1 MQDRLRQICCFR
13 TDHQKSRLTWLPPVP
28 TMRPENNRVFTGLF
42 LAVIAVTACAPAS
55 GTPATNSGIS
65 ATASMSNS
73 AMGPTSSPAVQAM
86 TMEQA
91 GEYLTIAGSC
101 NDCHTQG
108 WAEAKG
114 KIPPADR
121 FAGLDVG
128 FRGAWGTVYGKNLR
142 TITQRQSEDH
152 WVEVLK
158 TADGGDG
165 NPPMPWWNTA
175 LMNER
180 DLRAIY
186 RYIKSLGPNTKG
198 VPRNL
203 KPGVAPTGPWI
214 WVTPKTGS

>member
-1 MQDRLRQICCFR
+1 MNSQRIVAASTFALAAALLAGC
-13 TDHQKSRLTWLPPVP
+13 HSGA
-28 TMRPENNRVFTGLF
+28 PES
-42 LAVIAVTACAPAS
+42 AAAAS
-55 GTPATNSGIS
+55 AAMPPATG
-65 ATASMSNS
+65 
-73 AMGPTSSPAVQAM
+73 PAVQAP

-91 GEYLTIAGSC
+91 GEYLTIVGSC

-108 WAEAKG
+108 WTESKG
-114 KIPPADR
+114 QVAPADR

-128 FRGAWGTVYGKNLR
+128 FRGEWGTVYGKNLR

-152 WVEVLK
+152 WVQVLK

-165 NPPMPWWNTA
+165 KPPMPWWNTA
-175 LMNER
+175 QMSER
-180 DLRAIY
+180 DLRAMY

-203 KPGVAPTGPWI
+203 APGKEPTGRWV

>member
-1 MQDRLRQICCFR
+1 M
-13 TDHQKSRLTWLPPVP
+13 
-28 TMRPENNRVFTGLF
+28 
-42 LAVIAVTACAPAS
+42 LA
-55 GTPATNSGIS
+55 
-65 ATASMSNS
+65 
-73 AMGPTSSPAVQAM
+73 TSSPAVQAM

-108 WAEAKG
+108 WVEAKG
-114 KIPPADR
+114 KIPAADR

-175 LMNER
+175 QMNER
-180 DLRAIY
+180 DLRAMY
-186 RYIKSLGPNTKG
+186 RYIKSLGPNPNG

-203 KPGVAPTGPWI
+203 KPGVQPSGPWI